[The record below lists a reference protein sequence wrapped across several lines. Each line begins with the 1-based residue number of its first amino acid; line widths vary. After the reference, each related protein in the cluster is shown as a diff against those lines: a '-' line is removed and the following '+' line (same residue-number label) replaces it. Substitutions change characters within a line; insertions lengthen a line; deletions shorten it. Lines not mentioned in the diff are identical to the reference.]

1 MVPTTRNL
9 LHHDGKNNTKSCYP
23 SQYCVAITAQLESSA
38 RQDRHKSSRSLH
50 QLTMSD
56 DDELAAAAST
66 GSHVGSVVDA
76 VEDGGN
82 WLQLGLAAAA
92 SSPAS
97 SSGDDNNSTDPAAAT
112 TPVELGLFTCSNG
125 KQHERTMRPPM
136 FPLPLRSYQY
146 GHGRYRPT
154 ATSESMSAP
163 FLPFMPPFR
172 SSSGDTSMRVISP
185 PRRTESTGLW
195 LTLEAFPNQCR
206 EPILPQIPKS
216 YLRIKDSNIKVEVV
230 MKYLADKIGL
240 TRPYQVELTCR
251 GQVLPPFLLVK
262 YVRDNIWCS
271 SALREEEALAVRPA
285 RRSLI
290 ATTEHVMT
298 LCYATSRNRTLLLNL

>member
-1 MVPTTRNL
+1 MVPTTRNQF
-9 LHHDGKNNTKSCYP
+9 HHDGKNNSKSCYP
-23 SQYCVAITAQLESSA
+23 SQYCVAITAQLEASSA
-38 RQDRHKSSRSLH
+38 RQDHHKSSIRSL
-50 QLTMSD
+50 QLTMAD

-66 GSHVGSVVDA
+66 GSHVGSVV
-76 VEDGGN
+76 EDDGN

-92 SSPAS
+92 ASSAS
-97 SSGDDNNSTDPAAAT
+97 SSGDDNNSTDPAATT

-125 KQHERTMRPPM
+125 KQHERTMRPPPL

-172 SSSGDTSMRVISP
+172 RSSGDASMRVISP

-195 LTLEAFPNQCR
+195 LTLEASPNNQCR

-216 YLRIKDSNIKVEVV
+216 YLRIKDSNMKVEVV
-230 MKYLADKIGL
+230 MKYLADKLGL